1 MPLALRLAVYFTCD
15 YHADQVSHASTTRTS
30 NESTSDHKSEV
41 RR

>member
-1 MPLALRLAVYFTCD
+1 MPLVLRLVVYFTCND
-15 YHADQVSHASTTRTS
+15 HADQVSHASTTHTS